1 MIVRVIVIILIL
13 LSGIRNGSCYAV
25 GVMSKTGTMAL
36 DYRPHT
42 FAEVVGQA
50 HIKLILRAMVLKENP
65 PPAIIFS
72 GSRGT
77 GKTTTARVLAAAL
90 NCEQAKD
97 LKGDSCGV
105 CASCVSVQTSSSLTV
120 LEIDA
125 ASNTGVEDIARIR
138 EICAYATDGKWRVVL
153 LDEAHSLSRQ
163 AFNAL
168 LKTLE
173 EPPPQTVFVLLT
185 TEVDKVI
192 GTVRSRAMNF
202 DFRRISVA
210 DIIGQ
215 LTTIMLSQNTS
226 ADGPIVQ
233 QDLLV
238 EIANRAEGS
247 MRDAIMLLDQVSRVG
262 IKDVAGFHEMFG
274 IKEIAIPLFVAAL
287 ESNHVEGCK
296 LIEDYF
302 YRIGDATGLV
312 SDLVVL
318 VRDLIII
325 RSGGAVSFTPEKFHE
340 LQSIAGRLDIARLV
354 SVIRVLWDLKA
365 KTKTA
370 DNDQRAAME
379 MAFVL
384 ISEALAPSARHAS
397 TPILSTDAQPAKLG
411 IADLQALASKGV
423 SHG

>member
-1 MIVRVIVIILIL
+1 MTL
-13 LSGIRNGSCYAV
+13 
-25 GVMSKTGTMAL
+25 AL
-36 DYRPHT
+36 QYRPHT
-42 FAEVVGQA
+42 FTEIVGQA
-50 HIKLILRAMVLKENP
+50 HIKPILRAMVLKQNP

-77 GKTTTARVLAAAL
+77 GKTTTARILAAAL
-90 NCEQAKD
+90 NCEKAQE

-105 CASCVSVQTSSSLTV
+105 CASCVAVQTSSSLAV

-153 LDEAHSLSRQ
+153 LDEVHSLSRQ

-202 DFRRISVA
+202 DFRRISMA
-210 DIIGQ
+210 DIFGQ
-215 LTTIMLSQNTS
+215 LTLIAAKEEL
-226 ADGPIVQ
+226 DVE
-233 QDLLV
+233 QDLVV
-238 EIANRAEGS
+238 EIANRSQGS
-247 MRDAIMLLDQVSRVG
+247 LRDAIMLLDQVSRVG
-262 IKDVAGFHEMFG
+262 VKDAAGFHEMFG
-274 IKEIAIPLFVAAL
+274 IKNISIPLLVAAL
-287 ESNHVEGCK
+287 ESNHGEGCK

-302 YRIGDATGLV
+302 YHVGDATGLV
-312 SDLVVL
+312 SDLVL
-318 VRDLIII
+318 LIRDLIIL
-325 RSGGAVSFTPEKFHE
+325 RSGGTVSFSSAKDQEAC
-340 LQSIAGRLDIARLV
+340 QAIAHRLDIARLV
-354 SVIRVLWDLKA
+354 SVIRVLWDLKG
-365 KTKTA
+365 KTRAA

-384 ISEALAPSARHAS
+384 ISEALTPTTRHAS
-397 TPILSTDAQPAKLG
+397 TPILSTDVQPAKLG

-423 SHG
+423 GNG